1 MHRPHTLPNPDWSH
15 APCAGT
21 ARGAPAALCGGHR
34 LSRTPVGCGA
44 LRTLLAWLALLWA
57 LLAFPS
63 AWAAHPPLVLA
74 DERSAIDAW
83 PAVTLLSDPSL
94 NLSIDDILSRTD
106 QFTAPPSVGATLGV
120 RPDAVWLR
128 IPFTVASTSDGQWI
142 LDINHSD
149 LNHLGIYLTTGGY
162 VLQQATLGSL
172 QPYAQR
178 PLQSRSHSLTLN
190 VQAGRNYEL
199 LVRVQTRGAMILPIS
214 FYKPS
219 AMLSKAISE
228 QMLQGVLTGLAVCLL
243 VYSVGQWVSLREPL
257 FIYYAL
263 LTSGSLLFSLHL
275 FGVGR
280 QFLWSESLWHEIH
293 MGGLSALLATC
304 GSFLFIG
311 QALAEPGSSRRFLQF
326 MRGGAV
332 LCVVLALAYGLD
344 VISTRAIAA
353 IVSILGLV
361 PALMGIP
368 GAARRAVRGDGV
380 GTSLLLAWLV
390 YFVATAIVIGV
401 INGWVPV
408 NFWTLHSFQ
417 LGATLDML
425 LFMRVLGLR
434 TKALRTEA
442 LHATR
447 ERDAMHSLAHT
458 DPLTGLPNRR
468 GLNMALASALARCG
482 PDQLLAVYVM
492 DLDGFKPVND
502 QHGHDV
508 GDELLVAVTRRLQSH
523 VRQSDVVARLGGDE
537 FVVMTGQLGTGQ
549 QAHELG
555 LKLLDAFRAPFSL
568 GHVQVQVGLTIGYA
582 IAPTDS
588 NDAVGLLKLADAAM
602 YSGKQGGKF
611 CLRRNTGDLA
621 LSSS

>member
-1 MHRPHTLPNPDWSH
+1 MPNWPRIH
-15 APCAGT
+15 HFT
-21 ARGAPAALCGGHR
+21 
-34 LSRTPVGCGA
+34 
-44 LRTLLAWLALLWA
+44 WLALLWA
-57 LLAFPS
+57 LLVCPWVWAGTPS
-63 AWAAHPPLVLA
+63 LVLS
-74 DERSAIDAW
+74 DEKGAIDAW

-94 NLSIDDILSRTD
+94 QLSVHDVLTQSEKFIL
-106 QFTAPPSVGATLGV
+106 PPSVGATLGV
-120 RPDAVWLR
+120 RTDAVWLR
-128 IPFTVASTSDGQWI
+128 IPFEVASTSDAEWT

-149 LNHLGIYLTTGGY
+149 LNHIGVYLTTGGY
-162 VLQQATLGSL
+162 VIQQATLGSL
-172 QPYAQR
+172 QPFAQR
-178 PLQSRSHSLTLN
+178 PLQSRSHALALDL
-190 VQAGRNYEL
+190 QPGLQYEL
-199 LVRVQTRGAMILPIS
+199 LIRVQTRGAMILPIS
-214 FYKPS
+214 FYKPA
-219 AMLSKAISE
+219 AMLSKAINE
-228 QMLQGVLTGLAVCLL
+228 QMLQGVLTGLALCLL
-243 VYSVGQWVSLREPL
+243 VYSVGQWISLREPL

-263 LTSGSLLFSLHL
+263 LTSGSLLFSMHL

-280 QFLWSESLWHEIH
+280 QFLWSDSIWHEVH

-311 QALAEPGSSRRFLQF
+311 QALSEPESSKRFMRF
-326 MRGGAV
+326 MRGGAA
-332 LCVVLALAYGLD
+332 LCVLLALAYGLD
-344 VISTRAIAA
+344 AISTPVIAA

-380 GTSLLLAWLV
+380 GTSLLLAWFV

-417 LGATLDML
+417 FGATLDML

-434 TKALRTEA
+434 TKALRLEA
-442 LHATR
+442 LDANR

-468 GLNMALASALARCG
+468 GLSIALASALPRCG
-482 PDQLLAVYVM
+482 PNNLLAVYVM

-502 QHGHDV
+502 RHGHDV
-508 GDELLVAVTRRLQSH
+508 GDDLLVAVTRRLQGH

-537 FVVMTGQLGTGQ
+537 FVVMAGHLGSSL
-549 QAHELG
+549 QAQELG
-555 LKLLDAFRAPFSL
+555 LKLLEAFRAPFSL
-568 GHVQVQVGLTIGYA
+568 GDIHVQVGLTIGYA
-582 IAPTDS
+582 IAPDDS
-588 NDAVGLLKLADAAM
+588 NDALGLLKLADAAM

-621 LSSS
+621 LSSA

>member
-1 MHRPHTLPNPDWSH
+1 
-15 APCAGT
+15 
-21 ARGAPAALCGGHR
+21 
-34 LSRTPVGCGA
+34 
-44 LRTLLAWLALLWA
+44 
-57 LLAFPS
+57 
-63 AWAAHPPLVLA
+63 
-74 DERSAIDAW
+74 
-83 PAVTLLSDPSL
+83 
-94 NLSIDDILSRTD
+94 
-106 QFTAPPSVGATLGV
+106 
-120 RPDAVWLR
+120 
-128 IPFTVASTSDGQWI
+128 
-142 LDINHSD
+142 
-149 LNHLGIYLTTGGY
+149 
-162 VLQQATLGSL
+162 
-172 QPYAQR
+172 
-178 PLQSRSHSLTLN
+178 
-190 VQAGRNYEL
+190 
-199 LVRVQTRGAMILPIS
+199 
-214 FYKPS
+214 
-219 AMLSKAISE
+219 
-228 QMLQGVLTGLAVCLL
+228 
-243 VYSVGQWVSLREPL
+243 
-257 FIYYAL
+257 
-263 LTSGSLLFSLHL
+263 
-275 FGVGR
+275 
-280 QFLWSESLWHEIH
+280 

-311 QALAEPGSSRRFLQF
+311 QALAEPGASQRFLRF

-332 LCVVLALAYGLD
+332 LCAVLALAYGLD

-368 GAARRAVRGDGV
+368 GAARRALRGDGV
-380 GTSLLLAWLV
+380 GSSLLLAWLV
-390 YFVATAIVIGV
+390 YFLATAVVIGV

-442 LHATR
+442 LHANR

-468 GLNMALASALARCG
+468 GLNMALASALTRCG

-508 GDELLVAVTRRLQSH
+508 GDELLVAVTRRLQRH

-537 FVVMTGQLGTGQ
+537 FVVMTEQLGTAQ

-568 GHVQVQVGLTIGYA
+568 GDVQVQVGLTIGYA
-582 IAPTDS
+582 LAPTDGQ
-588 NDAVGLLKLADAAM
+588 DAVGLLKLADAAM